1 MTLRGL
7 NRPGLVDIE
16 LCQLQVANVSQ
27 VKYVKLNLTWFL
39 ELKGPFPS
47 NLALLGAPVVRRL

>member
-1 MTLRGL
+1 MTLGGL
-7 NRPGLVDIE
+7 NRSGLIDIE

-27 VKYVKLNLTWFL
+27 VKYVKLNPTRFL

-47 NLALLGAPVVRRL
+47 NLALLGATVVCHL